1 MDLGNKYPK
10 PVGLVLPLSLH
21 DPAVIAVWLLR
32 LVSLVE
38 QDRVRVQ
45 QEQGQELGLEP
56 EL

>member
-1 MDLGNKYPK
+1 VDLGNKYPK

-38 QDRVRVQ
+38 QDRVRLQ